1 MVTVWPSDAASV
13 VSSDQPS
20 ETRDSI
26 YRKQL
31 GDQLSETADSRKK
44 SHGQPS

>member
-1 MVTVWPSDAASV
+1 MVTVSPSDAV
-13 VSSDQPS
+13 VSGDQPS

>member
-1 MVTVWPSDAASV
+1 MVTVSPSDAV
-13 VSSDQPS
+13 VSGDQPS
-20 ETRDSI
+20 ETRDS
-26 YRKQL
+26 